1 MIKANDE
8 RSAWEIVYDGK
19 PVEDIDDIGRVKCI
33 CGTYI
38 IHEVSISDDQ
48 NNVK

>member
-1 MIKANDE
+1 MTKANDE
-8 RSAWEIVYDGK
+8 QSAWEIVYDGI
-19 PVEDIDDIGRVKCI
+19 PVEDIDDSGRVKFI
-33 CGTYI
+33 RGTYI